1 MSREEINI
9 DNSDFSS
16 EYLRTNLRF
25 NMEQVKEI
33 DTLLRKASKGLF
45 LPVKR
50 IFEFYSQN
58 LSLFKKRFK
67 ALRQDAEKVNSI
79 QNETTQEK
87 ETGSQSLNSTVSGL
101 SNEESEILK
110 NLCAST
116 MNVVGLL
123 NNLFNTSQFDEL
135 VKSLPQEIKNL
146 KKEVLSD
153 DENCFKDDEALE
165 KSKKKKFLGKK
176 KKRANSENEKN
187 EKSNENGRTP
197 NKAKSKKKPLSEE
210 SEQKEK
216 RYSDEEATEVMK
228 EKFNENFKGIT
239 KTFLTR
245 KLTKN
250 ITWSSE
256 FDFNIEDPLQNQ
268 KETETNKINKIS
280 NLTFAEKNE
289 IKEADNENEKFDAP
303 FSPITHKI
311 MISKNKPQLLR
322 KPTEYVQIKK
332 KENKKKRKYYKLKCM
347 KEFDLMNRDKHPN
360 LGVSLSKITTIRLIC
375 LILLILFVLPYLNN
389 SSYMGADLTNYDF
402 ALILLE
408 NWLIF
413 NQSLFLQKLDLMFLN
428 ETYLNLSG
436 MDLISIG
443 FSSRKL
449 MCKFAYLC
457 EIYPNSTIFLDY
469 AKFNATRT
477 KDLVFINQTFLYM
490 VYNIQE
496 ENKLDAIL
504 QIFKIIFVT
513 LILFSG
519 AFVFLRDSND
529 VVVLPLEETY
539 KGISQIKFNHE
550 NFFHDH
556 NFKLGEMRKEEK
568 NNIRTYSKLSA
579 IREENENWKNRI
591 SNTEHNADSTYYPKM
606 LKRYTSKISMKLTDK
621 NNVESENDNDVPEL
635 PSVEKIKNNQSLP
648 DKAKLD
654 WLVKNDEFMMIQRFY
669 IKLQKL
675 IISIYGFRVFD
686 YFQSTVM
693 TNPKAKP
700 EDDHDGGEWA
710 STTVDPQEVQHKVEN
725 NPFFNLNGMIL
736 IVEVSN
742 WKDVIKEHQ
751 ENTTKVLSRLVEI
764 CDLSSFET
772 FGEVIKI
779 ENERIFIFWDQGKS
793 YKVQNMNNENSKNSE
808 NEDKDSNRENSSES
822 SLEYSPSN
830 HRNSGRIFTESL
842 LNSHKKSDEYNE
854 LEFRKA
860 FTNAKKDENFKIQV
874 LPELRS
880 KSALHHDAAN
890 LALITAIKIYSRVYN
905 DDVLNPHLVL
915 NKSSLLQEPTVDL
928 KMGIHKGKIYNFI
941 TNSSN
946 RMESVYT
953 GNSIKECIL
962 LNKLNNFKL
971 QILFTNEVFTE
982 LHRNLRKFS
991 RDITLVIKNSKNIE
1005 NNLKTLVTKKVFSY
1019 DLDFNKPHGKNP
1031 YLSELKIDSEH
1042 GLVIRKSLIE
1052 QVNLGLFDIEK
1063 VISYDSEISYA
1074 RVTDTA
1080 FLEFFNEGMDY
1091 YQLANF
1097 YQASTFLNKALIF
1110 KSNDILTKYL
1120 LNEINKK
1127 K

>member
-1 MSREEINI
+1 MIFNNDASDLDAFRTPINI
-9 DNSDFSS
+9 NNTNSSIFDLNNSNNFTHSPIKNS
-16 EYLRTNLRF
+16 TTNLLANLQNGNIVR
-25 NMEQVKEI
+25 NIKTTNYI
-33 DTLLRKASKGLF
+33 NDTLLSEFSNSSSNNDKFSGTNVLRDGRNNTNEA
-45 LPVKR
+45 PVDYGCYGFFR
-50 IFEFYSQN
+50 HLNEDEEGSNFRRQN
-58 LSLFKKRFK
+58 
-67 ALRQDAEKVNSI
+67 
-79 QNETTQEK
+79 
-87 ETGSQSLNSTVSGL
+87 
-101 SNEESEILK
+101 
-110 NLCAST
+110 
-116 MNVVGLL
+116 
-123 NNLFNTSQFDEL
+123 
-135 VKSLPQEIKNL
+135 
-146 KKEVLSD
+146 SD
-153 DENCFKDDEALE
+153 D
-165 KSKKKKFLGKK
+165 
-176 KKRANSENEKN
+176 
-187 EKSNENGRTP
+187 
-197 NKAKSKKKPLSEE
+197 
-210 SEQKEK
+210 
-216 RYSDEEATEVMK
+216 SDKTLNAAGGDPGNIIKTQ
-228 EKFNENFKGIT
+228 NYENFENIK
-239 KTFLTR
+239 KNNNN
-245 KLTKN
+245 TKN
-250 ITWSSE
+250 IEKTSHLHFTS
-256 FDFNIEDPLQNQ
+256 LQNQ

-332 KENKKKRKYYKLKCM
+332 KEKKKKLKFYKLKCM

-568 NNIRTYSKLSA
+568 NNNIRTYSKLSA

-928 KMGIHKGKIYNFI
+928 KMGIHKGKVYNFI

-953 GNSIKECIL
+953 GNSLKECIL